1 MKSILQK
8 NTDQCFICHTQNWLE
23 YHHVYGAAF
32 RKKSD
37 KLGLV
42 VRLCHWCHNE
52 YPHGVHHNR
61 EIRRNLQAYAQ
72 RKAMKEFNWSI
83 EDFIKEFGRNYLNGD
98 ENENDSV

>member
-1 MKSILQK
+1 MGRITSIVQK

-23 YHHVYGAAF
+23 WHHVYGGAF

-52 YPHGVHHNR
+52 APNGVHHNR

-72 RKAMKEFNWSI
+72 HKTMKELNWST
-83 EDFIKEFGRNYLNGD
+83 EDFIKEFGRNYIYG
-98 ENENDSV
+98 NED